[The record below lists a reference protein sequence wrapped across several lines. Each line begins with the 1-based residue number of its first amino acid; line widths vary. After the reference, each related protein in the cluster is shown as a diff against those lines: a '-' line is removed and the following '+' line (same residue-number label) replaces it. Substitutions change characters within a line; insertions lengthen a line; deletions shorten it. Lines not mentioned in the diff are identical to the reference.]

1 MSILNGDIFIP
12 ILQMKKLKLSE
23 KLKLSSSFKVAH
35 LLRQNTGNST
45 PSFAVDQETL
55 KKH

>member
-1 MSILNGDIFIP
+1 MSTLNGDIFIP
-12 ILQMKKLKLSE
+12 ILQMKKLKLRE

-35 LLRQNTGNST
+35 LLRQDTGNST